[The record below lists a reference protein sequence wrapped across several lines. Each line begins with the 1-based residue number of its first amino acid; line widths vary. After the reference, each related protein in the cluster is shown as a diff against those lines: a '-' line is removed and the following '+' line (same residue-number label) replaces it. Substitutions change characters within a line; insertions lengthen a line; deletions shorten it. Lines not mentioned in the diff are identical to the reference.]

1 MSGVFARC
9 ERNAGV
15 PPAGTAASR
24 RRGFGEMFGG
34 WRTGGETPP
43 SQPARTPALRA
54 ARAFLLVLVVIA
66 VNALACGANAAT
78 LTASDCASFD
88 GSYYQLWTFSGTS
101 GDTVTIEMAS
111 TSFDAFLALLDPNGV
126 PLIDNDD
133 VSSTNTNARVTFT
146 LTSTGTWTVVANS
159 LKASQSGAYTL
170 TLSSSSC
177 TVPVSVPR
185 KRAVGHG

>member
-1 MSGVFARC
+1 
-9 ERNAGV
+9 
-15 PPAGTAASR
+15 
-24 RRGFGEMFGG
+24 MFGV
-34 WRTGGETPP
+34 WRAGGETPP
-43 SQPARTPALRA
+43 SQPARTPAFRA
-54 ARAFLLVLVVIA
+54 LLLLVFAIA
-66 VNALACGANAAT
+66 VNAQAQTACPQSSTLACGANSAT
-78 LTASDCASFD
+78 LTPSDCASFD

>member
-1 MSGVFARC
+1 M
-9 ERNAGV
+9 
-15 PPAGTAASR
+15 R
-24 RRGFGEMFGG
+24 R
-34 WRTGGETPP
+34 
-43 SQPARTPALRA
+43 
-54 ARAFLLVLVVIA
+54 LLVLLALTIA
-66 VNALACGANAAT
+66 ASAQAQTAACTQTTALACGANSAT
-78 LTASDCASFD
+78 LASSNCASFD

-159 LKASQSGAYTL
+159 LKASQSGA
-170 TLSSSSC
+170 
-177 TVPVSVPR
+177 
-185 KRAVGHG
+185 